1 MATNNF
7 KPFAIGSGANVTSQA
22 DYEALAALATGFQ
35 AGKASSA
42 QINKALRQ
50 ATVMAYVLAQYI
62 SDTAAVDVLD
72 NGSPATLLANLK
84 AGLLS
89 SNTGRLLGA
98 AKVFT
103 ASGSYTK
110 TPGTRLLRVRV
121 WGAGAGG
128 QGMSAADTSYTSGA
142 AGAYAESYVDV
153 SGVSSSIPVIVGV
166 GGNAVAAGSSAFG
179 GAGGD
184 SSFGSYITCTGGKTN
199 ASGTTGGI
207 ATGGNIFNVSGQTG
221 QGGRYASSLSSI
233 IGGTGGSAFGAYSA
247 LPHSSIPG
255 DTGGYPGGGGAVG
268 CFVSSSTSYASGAGA
283 SGRVI
288 IEEYA

>member
-7 KPFAIGSGANVTSQA
+7 KPFAIGSGANVSDQA

-72 NGSPATLLANLK
+72 NGTPATLLENLK
-84 AGLLS
+84 SGLLS
-89 SNTGRLLGA
+89 STTGRLLGV

-110 TPGTRLLRVRV
+110 TPGTRLVRVRV

-128 QGMSAADTSYTSGA
+128 QGMSAVDISYTSGA
-142 AGAYAESYVDV
+142 AGAYAESYVDM
-153 SGVSSSIPVIVGV
+153 SGINSSIPVIVGG

-184 SSFGSYITCTGGKTN
+184 SSFGHYITCTGGKTN

-207 ATGGNIFNVSGQTG
+207 ATGGNIFNVPGQAG
-221 QGGRYASSLSSI
+221 QGGRYVSLLSSA
-233 IGGTGGSAFGAYSA
+233 IGGTGGSAFGTYSA
-247 LPHSSIPG
+247 LAHSSVAG

-268 CFVSSSTSYASGAGA
+268 CYVSSSLCYASGAGA
-283 SGRVI
+283 SGRII